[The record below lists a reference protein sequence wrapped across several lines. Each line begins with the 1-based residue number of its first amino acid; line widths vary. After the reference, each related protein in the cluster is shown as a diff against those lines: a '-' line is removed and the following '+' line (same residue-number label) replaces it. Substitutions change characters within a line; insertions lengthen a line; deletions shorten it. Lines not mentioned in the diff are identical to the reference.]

1 MSEQFVWNPEMSV
14 GREQLDRDHRGIIK
28 ALNDLYCLKDSRD
41 GAEVQPIL
49 SRLLKYTVSHFSREE
64 AYMREIGYSRQ
75 EEHQQKHDLFMQK
88 VQFFLNEYREGRRE
102 MLAREMAEFLRE
114 WLYEHIMTEDMA
126 YAAEAV
132 SHGSADH

>member
-1 MSEQFVWNPEMSV
+1 MSEQFVWNREMSV

-28 ALNDLYCLKDSRD
+28 ALNDLYALKDSRD
-41 GAEVQPIL
+41 CAEVQPIL

-75 EEHQQKHDLFMQK
+75 EAHQEKHDLFMQK

-102 MLAREMAEFLRE
+102 MLAGEMAEFLRG

-132 SHGSADH
+132 SHGSADR